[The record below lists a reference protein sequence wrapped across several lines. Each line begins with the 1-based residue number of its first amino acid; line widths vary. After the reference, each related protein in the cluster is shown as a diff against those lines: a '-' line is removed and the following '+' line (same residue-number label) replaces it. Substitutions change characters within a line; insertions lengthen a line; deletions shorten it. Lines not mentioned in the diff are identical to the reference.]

1 MSQQVESTH
10 VETQQVELSQAQ
22 QSAISLWEIDK
33 AAFSRSQA
41 TAREFGEALTRVKDG
56 MLYGQYTNWLKEN
69 GIDRNRANYCTRLV
83 KPKKDASGVDPLG
96 AFESD
101 PFLLAE
107 ITKQAN
113 KAGATIPSFVLTVLN
128 SYVHQE
134 VKLPEFSNYYGAWVN
149 VQIEK
154 LKSVRVLGG
163 DVIHAVSWQERTE
176 ERVSRLLRCARPP
189 RTLPENFVE
198 MFESVYGPDKLP
210 LLWTLTKSCAFAEH
224 HRHYSKRSCETESTN
239 EGYKTL
245 SLADLNRPD
254 YTEQEEQRRID
265 HLVAEQVEIETANGK
280 LYEMKRSGTA
290 SFKYGSVFYHETYER
305 PVYFPGERS
314 PSAALA
320 RLPQPAEQ
328 LQRAAADAAKE
339 HTYEPEDSK

>member
-1 MSQQVESTH
+1 MP
-10 VETQQVELSQAQ
+10 
-22 QSAISLWEIDK
+22 SA
-33 AAFSRSQA
+33 A
-41 TAREFGEALTRVKDG
+41 
-56 MLYGQYTNWLKEN
+56 
-69 GIDRNRANYCTRLV
+69 
-83 KPKKDASGVDPLG
+83 DPLG

-113 KAGATIPSFVLTVLN
+113 KAGNTIPSFILKVLN

-154 LKSVRVLGG
+154 LKGIRVLGR

-176 ERVSRLLRCARPP
+176 ERIHRLLRGARPA
-189 RTLPENFVE
+189 RTLPESFVE

-224 HRHYSKRSCETESTN
+224 HRHYRKCIFATKLTDD
-239 EGYKTL
+239 GYNTIT
-245 SLADLNRPD
+245 LADINRPD

-265 HLVAEQVEIETANGK
+265 HLAAEQVEIEAASAE
-280 LYEMKRSGTA
+280 LYEMKRSGKA
-290 SFKYGSVFYHETYER
+290 SFKCGSVFFHKEHER
-305 PVYFPGERS
+305 PVLSGEGS

-328 LQRAAADAAKE
+328 LQRAAAEAEIQTFLAIGEADD
-339 HTYEPEDSK
+339 TQ